1 MGMKYLHTTHSNWDY
16 FISQPLSGSPPPK
29 KSPGSWDQA
38 IMFVKTR
45 EVSRVKNLELQR
57 FFHRNYCKVR
67 HGKGPGPGVPKVLE
81 DADADPGSVD
91 FENSEPE
98 ALDDVGDAE
107 LPGSVAWRRF

>member
-1 MGMKYLHTTHSNWDY
+1 
-16 FISQPLSGSPPPK
+16 
-29 KSPGSWDQA
+29 
-38 IMFVKTR
+38 MFVKTR

-57 FFHRNYCKVR
+57 FFLRNYCKVR
-67 HGKGPGPGVPKVLE
+67 NGNDPGPGVPKVQP
-81 DADADPGSVD
+81 AADPGSVD

>member
-1 MGMKYLHTTHSNWDY
+1 
-16 FISQPLSGSPPPK
+16 
-29 KSPGSWDQA
+29 
-38 IMFVKTR
+38 MFVKTR

-57 FFHRNYCKVR
+57 FLLRKVR
-67 HGKGPGPGVPKVLE
+67 HGNGPGPGVPKVQP
-81 DADADPGSVD
+81 ADADPGSVD